1 MSTTN
6 FAPPASKS
14 AAPAFPSV
22 PLRGVLQATPL
33 LIFVQA
39 LKAALGPTR
48 QH

>member
-1 MSTTN
+1 MSITN
-6 FAPPASKS
+6 FAPSAFKP

-33 LIFVQA
+33 VIFAQA